1 MTPASSYRIF
11 TVLWVVSLLIWWRAI
26 AATLALAL
34 RQEAYTHILL
44 ILPVSIGLIII
55 EWNRRK
61 WKPNPSIRV
70 GSTLL
75 GLAVLIGVAGL
86 KWGMVDIPAGDIRLS
101 LKMLALVMWWIGSFV
116 ACFGGGVFRGC
127 IFPLFFLLWLVPV
140 PGFALDYIV
149 YLLQQ
154 GSASA
159 AVLLFSMAGIPVSQD
174 GAVVA
179 IPGLTLEVAKEC
191 SSIRSSLMLV
201 VTTMV
206 MAHLLLRSLWG
217 KMLVSL
223 AAIPLSIAKNG
234 LRIFVLSVL
243 GVYIDRGFLNGRLH
257 HQGGIVFFL
266 LSLASL
272 FVLIWLVGWA
282 ERKAARPALKELA
295 SLCVSDRNQALTRS

>member
-86 KWGMVDIPAGDIRLS
+86 RWGMVDIPTGDIRLS
-101 LKMLALVMWWIGSFV
+101 LEMLALVMWWIGSFV

-127 IFPLFFLLWLVPV
+127 IF
-140 PGFALDYIV
+140 
-149 YLLQQ
+149 
-154 GSASA
+154 
-159 AVLLFSMAGIPVSQD
+159 
-174 GAVVA
+174 
-179 IPGLTLEVAKEC
+179 
-191 SSIRSSLMLV
+191 
-201 VTTMV
+201 
-206 MAHLLLRSLWG
+206 
-217 KMLVSL
+217 
-223 AAIPLSIAKNG
+223 
-234 LRIFVLSVL
+234 
-243 GVYIDRGFLNGRLH
+243 
-257 HQGGIVFFL
+257 
-266 LSLASL
+266 
-272 FVLIWLVGWA
+272 
-282 ERKAARPALKELA
+282 
-295 SLCVSDRNQALTRS
+295 